1 MSPTST
7 SVRAG
12 APAALAA
19 AACASAV
26 AGFVLLVGES
36 ALPSGTRSDFSPMI
50 TAVLAVVSVVGLQR
64 SGSPRTAWSLGA
76 GAVLVLGSV
85 RYLVPEGASTDT
97 LTTVGVV
104 ASGTTGVLL
113 GAAVAGA
120 WAVSNGPWALLTGAW
135 SAFLTAAAV
144 GVQVPVDPVRWTI
157 TQWLLAIALVALV
170 AAALT
175 ATPGGRAQRFDPQL
189 LVVTALAAGVLALGY
204 RLLGELVT
212 SEAGSGGTRMWFVAV
227 GALVVVVIGAEVV
240 ARVVPSG
247 DDRFVL
253 AVTGAVAAV
262 YPAMLELFGSEQWW
276 LPLLVVA
283 AVAVG
288 VWCSPYVPYAAAG
301 LVVALAVSTAAVLW
315 PQFAENVPLPVRLV
329 LIAAGA
335 GLALAASLPG
345 SASVAALGLSLP
357 VPMTAVIGAVWL
369 VPADPRWPALALAAV
384 GAVCAWQVR

>member
-7 SVRAG
+7 SVRAN

-26 AGFVLLVGES
+26 AVFVLMVGET
-36 ALPSGTRSDFSPMI
+36 ALPTGTRSDFSPMI

-76 GAVLVLGSV
+76 GAVLVLGSI
-85 RYLVPEGASTDT
+85 RYLVPTGASPDT
-97 LTTVGVV
+97 LTTVGLVT
-104 ASGTTGVLL
+104 SGTTGVLL

-120 WAVSNGPWALLTGAW
+120 WAVSNGPWALLAGAW

-144 GVQVPVDPVRWTI
+144 GVRVPIDPVPWTI

-175 ATPGGRAQRFDPQL
+175 ATPGGRTQGFDPRL
-189 LVVTALAAGVLALGY
+189 LMVTTLAAGVLTIGY

-212 SEAGSGGTRMWFVAV
+212 SETGSGGARMWFAAV
-227 GALVVVVIGAEVV
+227 GALVVMVIGAEVT

-262 YPAMLELFGSEQWW
+262 YPVMLELFGSGQWW
-276 LPLLVVA
+276 LPLLVLA

-288 VWCSPYVPYAAAG
+288 VCCSPYVPYAAVG

-315 PQFAENVPLPVRLV
+315 PQFAENVPLPVRLALV
-329 LIAAGA
+329 AAGT
-335 GLALAASLPG
+335 GLALASSLPG
-345 SASVAALGLSLP
+345 SAAVAALGLSLP
-357 VPMTAVIGAVWL
+357 VPLTAVIGAVWL
-369 VPADPRWPALALAAV
+369 LPADTVWTALALAAT
-384 GAVCAWQVR
+384 GALCAWQVR